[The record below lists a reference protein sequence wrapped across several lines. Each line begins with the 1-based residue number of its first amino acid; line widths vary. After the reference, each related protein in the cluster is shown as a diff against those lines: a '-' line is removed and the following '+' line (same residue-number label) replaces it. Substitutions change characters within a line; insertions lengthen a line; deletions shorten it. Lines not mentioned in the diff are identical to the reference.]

1 MYQNISIYLI
11 IYLYI
16 SNTWKPKFCSRDK
29 TLVFQ
34 YIVNIFFI
42 FSLSLGSK
50 IMLNLCYVI
59 YTWLME
65 GSFCIDLSSIRNN
78 GRPLGHVP
86 TSYVELRYILL
97 NFLYQKKIGRFFQ
110 ITPKTCAIFL
120 TSSSR
125 IYLMYSRTIKHL
137 WCFAQFFTICT
148 T

>member
-42 FSLSLGSK
+42 FSLSLGLK

-86 TSYVELRYILL
+86 TSYVEFFEEIYFTKFSVPEKNWKILSNYSKNMC
-97 NFLYQKKIGRFFQ
+97 NFFDK
-110 ITPKTCAIFL
+110 FL
-120 TSSSR
+120 QN
-125 IYLMYSRTIKHL
+125 L
-137 WCFAQFFTICT
+137 FNVFNDD
-148 T
+148 